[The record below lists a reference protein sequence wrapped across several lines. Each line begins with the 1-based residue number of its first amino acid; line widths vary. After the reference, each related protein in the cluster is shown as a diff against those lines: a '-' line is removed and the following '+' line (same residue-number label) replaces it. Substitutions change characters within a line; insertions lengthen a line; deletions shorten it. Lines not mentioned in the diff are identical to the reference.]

1 MEFLCLRIPPGP
13 LLVSTGGW
21 ILAGSPSSSSPDLTC
36 MLISRSVTGNMMI
49 VLDFTKCYWATDLLG
64 VAVLLLLLK
73 LLLILLSK
81 KRTSGDVVTLHH
93 VIVVLNR
100 RFAMFVSLLLCQ
112 IFYAYRVPQKKC
124 PIAICSREPIVLFHM
139 CFGIRILSLF
149 LLNTLNIPIQNIKCP
164 KNTKNA
170 CADITML
177 SCVPLL
183 RDLGLFL
190 NHCKPSNFLV

>member
-81 KRTSGDVVTLHH
+81 KRMYGDVVKLHH

-112 IFYAYRVPQKKC
+112 IFYAYIYWLVF
-124 PIAICSREPIVLFHM
+124 AGAASSRKNWGPTHNYLPLQAPLTVLV
-139 CFGIRILSLF
+139 FGK
-149 LLNTLNIPIQNIKCP
+149 IQSI
-164 KNTKNA
+164 
-170 CADITML
+170 
-177 SCVPLL
+177 
-183 RDLGLFL
+183 
-190 NHCKPSNFLV
+190 